1 MNLVQKYGGDYL
13 RNMDDIR
20 RIADYVSRTHTIG
33 EGLVIVV
40 AAMHEIA
47 AATIDRADE
56 FGEDI
61 SRRETNSL
69 FASCE
74 IQTAALVAAALD
86 KEGVDA
92 VSLADIK
99 GHSLGIVEVEEGKHE
114 IELGEI
120 KKALDSGKVAV
131 VAGFQG
137 IGEFDMSDRLGR
149 YGAAATAVAIAAGM
163 ECDCEL
169 YGNTKGIYTVEPEG
183 NETGKLIPKICY
195 DEAMEML
202 LLGESDLESRAIE
215 LANNFGVKIYVGP
228 AFDTDKSGG
237 TYIMDR
243 KIIVQEGAVTGIR
256 TSNNIVVYTMR
267 GIPVHGDAIAELF
280 EMLGDMS
287 VNIDVISQQTCT
299 AETCALSFSCD
310 SDNIEII
317 DKALD
322 SNVRFRE
329 LDITKEENICL
340 VSLIGVGMAS
350 HVGVAGKTFAVL
362 AQNGIRHYNITTSEI
377 SISAVIDA
385 DKRAD
390 AIIALSEAFNL

>member
-1 MNLVQKYGGDYL
+1 
-13 RNMDDIR
+13 
-20 RIADYVSRTHTIG
+20 
-33 EGLVIVV
+33 
-40 AAMHEIA
+40 
-47 AATIDRADE
+47 
-56 FGEDI
+56 
-61 SRRETNSL
+61 
-69 FASCE
+69 
-74 IQTAALVAAALD
+74 
-86 KEGVDA
+86 
-92 VSLADIK
+92 
-99 GHSLGIVEVEEGKHE
+99 
-114 IELGEI
+114 
-120 KKALDSGKVAV
+120 
-131 VAGFQG
+131 
-137 IGEFDMSDRLGR
+137 MSDRLGR

-280 EMLGDMS
+280 EMLVDMS

-322 SNVRFRE
+322 SNIRFRE

-362 AQNGIRHYNITTSEI
+362 AQNNIRHYNITTSEI